1 MSIGSTLRQLRESR
15 QLTQA
20 ELARKVGVS
29 TQTVSAWELD
39 NKTPRLGKLKALA
52 EFFEVE
58 VATIIA
64 GTDKNET
71 MMTYLFG
78 TLTED
83 EQRLAIDY
91 LHYLYGQRKRDKK

>member
-15 QLTQA
+15 QMTQA
-20 ELARKVGVS
+20 ELAKKVDVT
-29 TQTVSAWELD
+29 TQTISAWELD

-71 MMTYLFG
+71 MMAYLFN
-78 TLTED
+78 TLSLD
-83 EQRLAIDY
+83 EQKLAIDY
-91 LHYLYGQRKRDKK
+91 LHYLYGQRQRDKK